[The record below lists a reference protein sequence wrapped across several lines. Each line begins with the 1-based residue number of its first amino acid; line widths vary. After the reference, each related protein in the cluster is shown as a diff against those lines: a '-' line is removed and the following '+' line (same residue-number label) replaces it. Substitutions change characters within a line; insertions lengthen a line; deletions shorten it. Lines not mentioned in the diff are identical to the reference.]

1 VTDLKAKTTEL
12 AQWMAEFSLTKAKLQ
27 GEGWSVAFERPEH
40 GDDGVVVPV
49 VRPQT
54 PALVEEDLGTPVTSP
69 MMGIFYAAPSVGA
82 PPFVQ
87 VGDVVTAGQII
98 GLIEAMKVFNE
109 IPATVSGTVT
119 KIQAG
124 NGDLVQPG
132 DPLIYIR

>member
-1 VTDLKAKTTEL
+1 VTDLKAKATEL
-12 AQWMAEFSLTKAKLQ
+12 ARWMAEFSLTQAKLQ
-27 GEGWSVAFERPEH
+27 GDGWSVAFEGLEPEP
-40 GDDGVVVPV
+40 GEAPVAVPRAPV
-49 VRPQT
+49 T
-54 PALVEEDLGTPVTSP
+54 PPAQEDLGTPVTSP
-69 MMGIFYAAPSVGA
+69 MMGIFYVAPSVGA
-82 PPFVQ
+82 DPFVQ

-119 KIQAG
+119 KIQVG

>member
-1 VTDLKAKTTEL
+1 ML
-12 AQWMAEFSLTKAKLQ
+12 AEWMAQFSLTKAKLQ
-27 GEGWSVAFERPEH
+27 GEGWSVAFERPEQS
-40 GDDGVVVPV
+40 DDEVAVPV
-49 VRPQT
+49 ARPHAPT
-54 PALVEEDLGTPVTSP
+54 PVQEDLGTPVTSP

-82 PPFVQ
+82 APFVQ